1 MLSSIY
7 YKKILNTI
15 LLVVGIFFAFS
26 NQSFAQQVSEE
37 PLFIEGVVDF
47 DVYPYLNQSN
57 PGICVVAGV
66 NASAPTA
73 LTFRRVPI
81 SSGPITENTIWTTYS
96 NFSSVSQ
103 GQTSY
108 SNLASAFGY
117 QPATKYVV
125 ELLERS
131 SDGIFH
137 LVTPDDGNDGL
148 TTICTPNT
156 NGTMSQNCPA
166 SVPVVTDC
174 SQTGIN
180 QALQNFDQNPNTG
193 VTIQNIV
200 PSQSGV
206 TLEVDTQSI
215 ESGNLITLLYTT
227 NLSQITGGNFSSV
240 PSAETFYTSNQGP
253 VTLNLIGL
261 QSNTTYYA
269 TIIDQAGS
277 VIINTSGNQ
286 PYETFTTG
294 TTSSGG
300 NSNGSSGGGAPNPAT
315 INVNLQGTF
324 GGADTTGNFTQCG
337 YGETY
342 DCDFN
347 QLLATID
354 RVIKFAIYV
363 IILPLAAILF
373 AWSGIKLIIAQS
385 KGKSAALSDAK
396 AMFGRVLLGL
406 VFALG
411 AWVIVKFVLVI
422 LGYTDASGLL
432 TQILGITTTQ

>member
-1 MLSSIY
+1 MQKSPMLSRTL
-7 YKKILNTI
+7 YKKIFFAIFLTI
-15 LLVVGIFFAFS
+15 GIFFAFS
-26 NQSFAQQVSEE
+26 KSSFAQSTE
-37 PLFIEGVVDF
+37 PLHITNIAQF
-47 DVYPYLNQSN
+47 DIYPWVNQTN
-57 PGICVVAGV
+57 PGLCILASFQT
-66 NASAPTA
+66 SAPTSV
-73 LTFRRVPI
+73 TFRKAPFSTI
-81 SSGPITENTIWTTYS
+81 ENPEWTMSPNTFSSG
-96 NFSSVSQ
+96 SS
-103 GQTSY
+103 QTFGA
-108 SNLASAFGY
+108 NIQNAAGY
-117 QPATKYVV
+117 QPATEYMVQFL
-125 ELLERS
+125 ELGP
-131 SDGIFH
+131 DGSQHFI
-137 LVTPDDGNDGL
+137 TPQNLTDDVA
-148 TTICTPNT
+148 TMCTPNFD
-156 NGTMSQNCPA
+156 GTLSPSC
-166 SVPVVTDC
+166 SHDVPVVTDC
-174 SQTGIN
+174 SPSGVN

-227 NLSQITGGNFSSV
+227 NLSHITGGNFSSV

-286 PYETFTTG
+286 AYETFTTG

-300 NSNGSSGGGAPNPAT
+300 NPNSSSGGGAPNPAT
-315 INVNLQGTF
+315 INVNLEGTF
-324 GGADTTGNFTQCG
+324 GNADTTGNFTQCG

-363 IILPLAAILF
+363 IVLPLAAILF

-396 AMFGRVLLGL
+396 SMFGRVLLGL

-411 AWVIVKFVLVI
+411 AWVIVKFVLII
-422 LGYTDASGLL
+422 LGYSDASGMLS
-432 TQILGITTTQ
+432 QILGITTTE